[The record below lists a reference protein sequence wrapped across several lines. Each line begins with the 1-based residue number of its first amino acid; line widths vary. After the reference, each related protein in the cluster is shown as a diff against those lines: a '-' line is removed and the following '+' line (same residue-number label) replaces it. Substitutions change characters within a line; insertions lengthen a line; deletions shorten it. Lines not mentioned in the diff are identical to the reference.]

1 MFNIQCNVKCIFW
14 QILVVI
20 IIVSG
25 LFYREII
32 TGLILSVLD
41 LKSTGIK
48 NKEEEVSVSRK
59 RHPNSKHLL
68 PALQAAPEHPHEN
81 IMHCLRD
88 K

>member
-1 MFNIQCNVKCIFW
+1 MQCKMH
-14 QILVVI
+14 ILADPCSNFF
-20 IIVSG
+20 VSG

-68 PALQAAPEHPHEN
+68 PALQAALEHPHEK
-81 IMHCLRD
+81 II